1 MDDAVIRWTSRK
13 LWVMVAFEL
22 IFVALLWY
30 GKLPVEA
37 FVSLSYLLLGSY
49 FVSNVTQKYILSQVK

>member
-1 MDDAVIRWTSRK
+1 MDDAISRWTSRK
-13 LWVMVAFEL
+13 LWVMVGFEL

-30 GKLPVEA
+30 SKLPVEA